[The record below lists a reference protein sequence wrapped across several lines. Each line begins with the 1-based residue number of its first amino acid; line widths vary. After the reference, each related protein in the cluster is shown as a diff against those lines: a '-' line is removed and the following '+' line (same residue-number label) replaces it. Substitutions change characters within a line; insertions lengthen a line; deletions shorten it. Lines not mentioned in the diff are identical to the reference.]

1 MSNREQSTQ
10 DYRKKLIEKLHI
22 TKNTIEE
29 QKTQKSRM
37 KEERNPYEINKWIED
52 TYGISADEM
61 IDAIIQTGDIL
72 QIYEFLYLIVDAK
85 KEFTFYKS
93 FKDLGI
99 SNEKLSSLED
109 VILKSG
115 NAKLIRYCIGF
126 VPGID
131 LDRYLNAL
139 YDTNSYWD
147 IKELSTGDEYKNPE
161 NVELLERVELD
172 EYKRAINKAEKC
184 AQSGEYF
191 PKSLEDYKEQKDDI
205 DLLMKKVIETKS
217 PYLICEL
224 ANYVEHLPKIE
235 DEDKLTFLEKLANAE
250 LATGDSM
257 GIYEFVSSV
266 ENISLEIFMRMVKV
280 IINNAVYRKDLKF
293 LKYTKKFTKYDDKIK
308 IIMDMEEKERSEIM
322 KRLDITNCHIIEDA
336 MNRINK
342 DKRIRAIIY
351 QRKGDGR

>member
-1 MSNREQSTQ
+1 MMNREQ
-10 DYRKKLIEKLHI
+10 LIKYLGI

-37 KEERNPYEINKWIED
+37 KKEGNPYRINKWIED

-93 FKDLGI
+93 LKDLGI
-99 SNEKLSSLED
+99 RKEKLNRLQD
-109 VILKSG
+109 VILKSR

-131 LDRYLNAL
+131 LNRYLDAL
-139 YDTNSYWD
+139 YGTNSYWD
-147 IKELSTGDEYKNPE
+147 IKELSKGEEYTDENEVANPE
-161 NVELLERVELD
+161 LIERVKLD
-172 EYKRAINKAEKC
+172 EYKKAIKEAEIY

-191 PKSLEDYKEQKDDI
+191 PNSLGDYKEQKYDI

-224 ANYVEHLPKIE
+224 ANYIEHLRDIKIE
-235 DEDKLTFLEKLANAE
+235 EKYKIIEELAKAE
-250 LATGDSM
+250 LSTYDAM
-257 GIYEFVSSV
+257 GIYEFLSSV
-266 ENISLEIFMRMVKV
+266 QAIPKDLFYNMVQKIIEIDDEKYIRYTLKFTPYKERVQADNERD
-280 IINNAVYRKDLKF
+280 ILGDALIRINNREGA
-293 LKYTKKFTKYDDKIK
+293 
-308 IIMDMEEKERSEIM
+308 
-322 KRLDITNCHIIEDA
+322 KRF
-336 MNRINK
+336 
-342 DKRIRAIIY
+342 IRG
-351 QRKGDGR
+351 RKGDAR

>member
-1 MSNREQSTQ
+1 M
-10 DYRKKLIEKLHI
+10 KKRHI
-22 TKNTIEE
+22 FLQNIGIPLYSETL
-29 QKTQKSRM
+29 KTQ
-37 KEERNPYEINKWIED
+37 EEAIKTGNPYKINEWIKD
-52 TYGISADEM
+52 NYGISADEM

-85 KEFTFYKS
+85 KKFTFYKS
-93 FKDLGI
+93 LNDLGI
-99 SNEKLSSLED
+99 SDEKLKQLQE

-131 LDRYLNAL
+131 VDRYLKAL

-161 NVELLERVELD
+161 NVELLKRVELD

-184 AQSGEYF
+184 AQNGEYF
-191 PKSLEDYKEQKDDI
+191 PNSLRDYKEQKDDI
-205 DLLMKKVIETKS
+205 NLLINKVIESKS

-235 DEDKLTFLEKLANAE
+235 DEEKQTALEELAKAE

-257 GIYEFVSSV
+257 GIYEFLSSV
-266 ENISLEIFMRMVKV
+266 ESISLELFVRMVKA
-280 IINNAVYRKDLKF
+280 IINSAVNRNDLKY
-293 LKYTKKFTKYDDKIK
+293 LEYTMEFTKYSDKMEKIK
-308 IIMDMEEKERSEIM
+308 DMEKNDIKAM
-322 KRLDITNCHIIEDA
+322 KILNITSYHIIEDA
-336 MNRINK
+336 INRI
-342 DKRIRAIIY
+342 KRERMIKNIINE
-351 QRKGDGR
+351 RRGAER

>member
-1 MSNREQSTQ
+1 MMNREQ
-10 DYRKKLIEKLHI
+10 LIKYLGI

-37 KEERNPYEINKWIED
+37 KKEGNPYRINKWIED

-93 FKDLGI
+93 LKDLGI
-99 SNEKLSSLED
+99 SDEKLEQLQK
-109 VILKSG
+109 VILKSK

-131 LDRYLNAL
+131 VDRYLKAL

-172 EYKRAINKAEKC
+172 EYKRAINKAEKY

-191 PKSLEDYKEQKDDI
+191 PKSLEDYKEQKDNI

-224 ANYVEHLPKIE
+224 ANYIEHLRDIKIE
-235 DEDKLTFLEKLANAE
+235 AKYKIIEELAKAE
-250 LATGDSM
+250 LATYDAM
-257 GIYEFVSSV
+257 GIYEFLSSV
-266 ENISLEIFMRMVKV
+266 QAIPKDLFYNMVQKIIEIDDEKYIRYTLKFTPYKERVQEDNERD
-280 IINNAVYRKDLKF
+280 ILWDALIRINNREGAKRF
-293 LKYTKKFTKYDDKIK
+293 IK
-308 IIMDMEEKERSEIM
+308 EKE
-322 KRLDITNCHIIEDA
+322 
-336 MNRINK
+336 
-342 DKRIRAIIY
+342 
-351 QRKGDGR
+351 GDGR

>member
-1 MSNREQSTQ
+1 MNREQ
-10 DYRKKLIEKLHI
+10 LIKYLGI

-29 QKTQKSRM
+29 QKTQKSRI
-37 KEERNPYEINKWIED
+37 KEEGNPYEINKWIED
-52 TYGISADEM
+52 TYGISASEM
-61 IDAIIQTGDIL
+61 IDAIIKTGDIL

-93 FKDLGI
+93 LNDLGI
-99 SNEKLSSLED
+99 SDEKLKQLED
-109 VILKSG
+109 VILKSK

-131 LDRYLNAL
+131 LDKYLKAL

-147 IKELSTGDEYKNPE
+147 IKELSTGDEYKKPE

-224 ANYVEHLPKIE
+224 ANYIE
-235 DEDKLTFLEKLANAE
+235 YLRTITTEDRKTIIEELAKAE
-250 LATGDSM
+250 LATCDAM
-257 GIYEFVSSV
+257 GIYEFLSSV
-266 ENISLEIFMRMVKV
+266 QAIPKDLFYNMVQKIIEIDDKKYIRYTLEFTPYKERVQEDNERDILWDALIR
-280 IINNAVYRKDLKF
+280 INNREGAKRF
-293 LKYTKKFTKYDDKIK
+293 IK
-308 IIMDMEEKERSEIM
+308 EK
-322 KRLDITNCHIIEDA
+322 
-336 MNRINK
+336 
-342 DKRIRAIIY
+342 
-351 QRKGDGR
+351 KGDGR

>member
-1 MSNREQSTQ
+1 M
-10 DYRKKLIEKLHI
+10 EK
-22 TKNTIEE
+22 EG
-29 QKTQKSRM
+29 
-37 KEERNPYEINKWIED
+37 NPYRINKWIED
-52 TYGISADEM
+52 TYGISASEM
-61 IDAIIQTGDIL
+61 IDAIIKTGDIL

-85 KEFTFYKS
+85 KEFAFYKS
-93 FKDLGI
+93 LNDLGI
-99 SNEKLSSLED
+99 SDEKLKQLEE
-109 VILKSG
+109 VILKSK

-131 LDRYLNAL
+131 VDRYLKAL

-224 ANYVEHLPKIE
+224 ANYVQHSLQIE
-235 DEDKLTFLEKLANAE
+235 KEKKLRFLEKLANAE
-250 LATGDSM
+250 LATGDAM
-257 GIYEFVSSV
+257 GIYEFLSSV
-266 ENISLEIFMRMVKV
+266 NSIFTETPEG
-280 IINNAVYRKDLKF
+280 II
-293 LKYTKKFTKYDDKIK
+293 
-308 IIMDMEEKERSEIM
+308 EEKECFS
-322 KRLDITNCHIIEDA
+322 KKL
-336 MNRINK
+336 
-342 DKRIRAIIY
+342 
-351 QRKGDGR
+351 